1 MDRRFVRRAV
11 FAAVGGCW
19 CLASVAAAR
28 GFPGG
33 VSAGDVTSGSVVLWA
48 RTDTAGA
55 MTFEVASDAGFAA
68 IVSTMSVQVTDV
80 RVPGKVE
87 VDGLLAGATHYYRVT
102 DGGSAVASG
111 RFRTAASGER
121 TGLRFGV
128 SGDWRGELSP
138 YPSVSNV
145 AAKELDFFVALGDTI
160 YADVASPSVPVAQCV
175 TIEQFRDKHL
185 EGYGERHGLN
195 VFAELRAST
204 AWFANIDDHE
214 VTNDFAG
221 GAPAASDPRFGGAGL
236 INDHPLYETGLLAF
250 QEYNPAR
257 DEFWAVSG
265 DPRTDGERRLYRSR
279 VFGRDA
285 AIHML
290 DARSFRDEELPGV
303 TDPLDPAQ
311 AQAFLQASFD
321 PTRTMLG
328 RVQVERLKADMLAAK
343 QAGVTWQF
351 VLVPEPIQ
359 NLGVILASDRFEGYA
374 AERTEIL
381 HFVRS
386 NDIRNVVFVA
396 ADIHGTVVN
405 NLTYSFGVGE
415 AQVNANAF
423 EVVTGAVAYA
433 APFGP
438 TVAGLVAS
446 FGLPGAIPLGT
457 YLSWTREQQEN
468 YIALLINAQ
477 VFSLGYD
484 FVGLEESSI
493 RATLLEGGYTA
504 TNTYGWTEF
513 EIDAGTRELTVTT
526 WGIDWYD
533 EAELNANPGEVTTRV
548 ARVVSRFVVRA
559 QPTCLG
565 DTDGNGTVDFLDLNN
580 VLSDF
585 GGTGEFLLGDSNLD
599 GACDFLDLVGV
610 LGNYGVGCG

>member
-1 MDRRFVRRAV
+1 M
-11 FAAVGGCW
+11 VGLACGVA
-19 CLASVAAAR
+19 ASVGFAR

-33 VSAGDVTSGSVVLWA
+33 ISAGDVTSESVVLWA
-48 RTDTAGA
+48 RTDTSGSV
-55 MTFEVASDAGFAA
+55 MFEVASDAAFAS
-68 IVSTMSVQVTDV
+68 IVSTMSVAVTDV

-87 VDGLLAGATHYYRVT
+87 VGGLLAGATYYYRAT
-102 DGGSAVASG
+102 DGASAAASG
-111 RFRTAASGER
+111 RFRTASSGAR
-121 TGLRFGV
+121 RGLRFGV

-145 AAKELDFFVALGDTI
+145 ASKELDFFVALGDTI

-185 EGYGERHGLN
+185 EGYGERHGQN
-195 VFAELRAST
+195 VFAGLRAST

-221 GAPAASDPRFGGAGL
+221 GAPASSDPRFGGAGL

-250 QEYNPAR
+250 QEYNPVR
-257 DEFWAVSG
+257 DEFWASSG

-303 TDPLDPAQ
+303 TDPLDPVQ
-311 AQAFLQASFD
+311 LQSFLAASFD

-328 RVQVERLKADMLAAK
+328 RVQVERLKADLLAAK

-415 AQVNANAF
+415 AQLNANAF
-423 EVVTGAVAYA
+423 EVVTGSVAYA

-446 FGLPGAIPLGT
+446 FGLPGAIPLAT
-457 YLSWTREQQEN
+457 YLSWAREQQEN
-468 YIALLINAQ
+468 YVSLLINAQ

-484 FVGLEESSI
+484 FLGLEESSI
-493 RATLLEGGYTA
+493 RATLVEGGYTA

-513 EIDAGTRELTVTT
+513 EIDETTRELTVTT

-533 EAELNANPGEVTTRV
+533 EAELNANPAEVTSRV
-548 ARVVSRFVVRA
+548 PWVVSRFVVRA

-610 LGNYGVGCG
+610 LGNFGVGCG